1 MTNST
6 SSQSRFIEKP
16 KWITPEDIIKGWGRE
31 VASVSPLTM
40 VALDLMLD
48 TKGQQQT
55 DRIIDEFNSMIRRK
69 LAQDADLAAI
79 REGINELRDT
89 RIEYEEKLERIK
101 EEVAEL
107 KQSPW
112 FQPVD

>member
-16 KWITPEDIIKGWGRE
+16 KWITPDDIIKGWGRE
-31 VASVSPLTM
+31 EVSPKTRE
-40 VALDLMLD
+40 ALELILD
-48 TKGQQQT
+48 TKGQQRR
-55 DRIIDEFNSMIRRK
+55 DRLIDKYNNMIRRR

-79 REGINELRDT
+79 KEGINELRDT

-107 KQSPW
+107 KNSPW